1 MNPRTRRILFSLA
14 VLVWS
19 GILLYFYG
27 SGRIARYLAPD
38 FRPLAL
44 LGGLGL
50 AVLGLFTLLTAG
62 QPAACGHDHG
72 DGDGDGPDEP
82 HDHET
87 SDLHPLVALLL
98 MVVPISLSAAWTK
111 DEFSA
116 ATLER
121 KGLYDSPA
129 DLQAALL
136 AAKIPPLTRELI
148 AERYPATPDG
158 YHPLSLIELFFATG
172 DREMQGVLEGLK
184 VETEGRWMEEKN
196 NNPNGTRKR
205 LYRLFLTCCIADS
218 RAIPIVLE
226 YGGTPPEYPENDWV
240 KVAGVMQFKQ
250 EDGIMQAILVV
261 ERTLAAN
268 PPYEESFLR
277 KNHLLPTQ

>member
-1 MNPRTRRILFSLA
+1 MNPRTRRILFALA

-19 GILLYFYG
+19 GVLLYFHG
-27 SGRIARYLAPD
+27 SGRITRYLAPD

-50 AVLGLFTLLTAG
+50 AVLGLFNLLTAG
-62 QPAACGHDHG
+62 QTATCGHDHG
-72 DGDGDGPDEP
+72 GEPDEP

-87 SDLHPLVALLL
+87 SDLHPLVAFLL
-98 MVVPISLSAAWTK
+98 MVLPLALAVAWTK

-121 KGLYDSPA
+121 KGLYDTPA
-129 DLQAALL
+129 DLQASLR
-136 AAKIPPLTRELI
+136 AAKIPPLTLEFI
-148 AERYPATPDG
+148 EERYPKTPAG

-172 DREMQGVLEGLK
+172 DREMQRVLEGLK
-184 VETEGRWMEEKN
+184 VETEGRWMEERN
-196 NNPNGTRKR
+196 NNPSGHRKR

-226 YGGTPPEYPENDWV
+226 YDTPPPAFPENEWV
-240 KVAGVMQFKQ
+240 KVAGVMRFKQ
-250 EDGIMQAILVV
+250 EDGILQPILVV

-268 PPYEESFLR
+268 PPFEESFLR
-277 KNHLLPTQ
+277 KNQLLPR